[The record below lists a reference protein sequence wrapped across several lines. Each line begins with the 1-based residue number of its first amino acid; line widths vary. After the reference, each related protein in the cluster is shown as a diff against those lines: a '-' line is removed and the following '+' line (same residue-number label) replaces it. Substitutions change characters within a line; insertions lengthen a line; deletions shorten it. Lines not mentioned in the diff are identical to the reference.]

1 METFDTIRTKR
12 SIRRFAPTP
21 LPDDAVRRIL
31 EAGRHSGSSMNE
43 QPWIFVAV
51 RDRDTLLALSEVGD
65 HAGHL
70 AGAALGVAIVTP
82 PLDPEGWLMF
92 DVGQAA
98 TQMMLAAWAE
108 GIGSCIASV
117 YRHDDARR
125 ILGLPADRTVDCLLS
140 FGYPAEPPR
149 PPRAG
154 GRQPFDRVVRW
165 ERW

>member
-1 METFDTIRTKR
+1 METYETILTKR
-12 SIRRFAPTP
+12 SIRRFGPAP
-21 LPDDAVRRIL
+21 LPHEAIGRIL

-43 QPWIFVAV
+43 QPWTFVVV
-51 RDRDTLLALSEVGD
+51 RDRGALEALAATGD
-65 HAGHL
+65 YAGHL
-70 AGAALGVAIVTP
+70 AGAAAGVAIVTP
-82 PLDPEGWLMF
+82 PLVPDGWLMF

-140 FGYPAEPPR
+140 FGYPAR
-149 PPRAG
+149 PPRTDRPA
-154 GRQPFDRVVRW
+154 RRRSFDELVRW